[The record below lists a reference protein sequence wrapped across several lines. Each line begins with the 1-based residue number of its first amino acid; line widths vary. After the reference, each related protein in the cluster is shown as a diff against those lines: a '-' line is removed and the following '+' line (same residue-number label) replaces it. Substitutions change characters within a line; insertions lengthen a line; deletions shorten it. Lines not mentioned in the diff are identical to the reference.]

1 MKRWEYQVV
10 KFETGGLLGGI
21 VDGEQLQQTLN
32 ALGAGGWEVA
42 GTSDTAMQHGAT
54 RDLVVILKRPV
65 EASLPESGTSE
76 SGTSE
81 FSPDVTGAERSA

>member
-21 VDGEQLQQTLN
+21 VDGEQLEQALN
-32 ALGAGGWEVA
+32 ALGAGGWEVT

-54 RDLVVILKRPV
+54 RDLVVILKRPL
-65 EASLPESGTSE
+65 EASLPESSTA
-76 SGTSE
+76 E
-81 FSPDVTGAERSA
+81 FSAADPGAERFA